1 MPDLGENSEEQAMAR
16 VGESLSWWL
25 QSCRAQIETP
35 RVTPALLI
43 TRAKRPLTEIK
54 MSLGLK
60 RGIGRGVD
68 DA

>member
-1 MPDLGENSEEQAMAR
+1 MAR